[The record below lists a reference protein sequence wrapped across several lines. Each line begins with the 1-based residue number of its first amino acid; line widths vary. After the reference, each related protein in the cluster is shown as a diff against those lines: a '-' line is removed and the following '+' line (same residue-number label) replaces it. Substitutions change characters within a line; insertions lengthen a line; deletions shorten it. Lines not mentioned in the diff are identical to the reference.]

1 MAPAPQDQGGDAGAL
16 GGELQAAARDHR
28 QMADLADHGGKPRGQ
43 TAAQPFLDGPQD
55 LLVASRPDQHE
66 AGGAKPMGQEAGA
79 IKVQPPEAPQHRP
92 DAEPGEDAGDK
103 TRRGSAVFLI
113 AADAGYLVHGAARQA
128 ATRQGKV
135 DRADLEWQHAMPGGL
150 FDMPDAIAQRCQA
163 AAGRARHVAIL
174 FYIFYGLSIRFVLSL
189 RCAMAKAPHPA
200 RSQSAADAAEITAR
214 ILLETESVLFRPE
227 DPFTFTSGLRSPV
240 YIDCRRLISFP
251 RARKKLMDLA
261 AALIERHSGF
271 ESLDAIAGGETAGIP
286 FAAWI
291 ADRLSLPMLYVRK
304 QPKGFGR
311 NAQIEGE
318 LKEGARVLLVE
329 DLASE
334 GTSKLNFVRAIRQA
348 GGRIEDAFVIFN
360 YGIFPQ
366 IDTSLAAEGITL
378 LALATWWDV
387 AETAERLGR
396 FAPGQYKA
404 IESFLKDPEAW
415 AKARTAARR

>member
-1 MAPAPQDQGGDAGAL
+1 MPAAKPAAAAPSSSSPPAPNISCTAPSARPPPGNAPSSAATPKGITPCRAGRSIWRIRSRNAMRL
-16 GGELQAAARDHR
+16 
-28 QMADLADHGGKPRGQ
+28 
-43 TAAQPFLDGPQD
+43 
-55 LLVASRPDQHE
+55 LLV
-66 AGGAKPMGQEAGA
+66 
-79 IKVQPPEAPQHRP
+79 
-92 DAEPGEDAGDK
+92 
-103 TRRGSAVFLI
+103 TRGMLLEHLSSYFVLYFL
-113 AADAGYLVHGAARQA
+113 R
-128 ATRQGKV
+128 
-135 DRADLEWQHAMPGGL
+135 
-150 FDMPDAIAQRCQA
+150 
-163 AAGRARHVAIL
+163 
-174 FYIFYGLSIRFVLSL
+174 LSIRSDLSL
-189 RCAMAKAPHPA
+189 RCHMPNARRPA
-200 RSQSAADAAEITAR
+200 RSSSEADAAEITAR

-261 AALIERHSGF
+261 AELIARHAGF
-271 ESLDAIAGGETAGIP
+271 ESLDAVAGGETAGIP

-348 GGRIEDAFVIFN
+348 GGRIDDAFVIFN

-387 AETAERLGR
+387 AATAERLGR
-396 FAPGQYKA
+396 FGPGQYA
-404 IESFLKDPEAW
+404 AVESFLKNPEAW
-415 AKARTAARR
+415 SKARAVARR

>member
-1 MAPAPQDQGGDAGAL
+1 
-16 GGELQAAARDHR
+16 
-28 QMADLADHGGKPRGQ
+28 
-43 TAAQPFLDGPQD
+43 
-55 LLVASRPDQHE
+55 
-66 AGGAKPMGQEAGA
+66 
-79 IKVQPPEAPQHRP
+79 
-92 DAEPGEDAGDK
+92 
-103 TRRGSAVFLI
+103 
-113 AADAGYLVHGAARQA
+113 
-128 ATRQGKV
+128 
-135 DRADLEWQHAMPGGL
+135 MPN
-150 FDMPDAIAQRCQA
+150 P
-163 AAGRARHVAIL
+163 
-174 FYIFYGLSIRFVLSL
+174 S
-189 RCAMAKAPHPA
+189 HPA
-200 RSQSAADAAEITAR
+200 RSPSEADAAEITAR
-214 ILLETESVLFRPE
+214 ILLETQSVLFRPE

-261 AALIERHSGF
+261 AELIERHSGF

-318 LKEGARVLLVE
+318 LRDEARVLLVE

-348 GGRIEDAFVIFN
+348 GGRVDHAFVIFN

-366 IDTSLAAEGITL
+366 IETSLLAEGINL

-387 AETAERLGR
+387 AQTAQRLGR
-396 FAPGQYKA
+396 FGPGQYEA
-404 IESFLKDPEAW
+404 VESFLQDPNAW
-415 AKARTAARR
+415 SDARKTAARR